1 MGFFDL
7 FKKKVLAKENLQA
20 VTKTASAAVK
30 ANLTGPE
37 QLLGLFNEAQAKFKQ
52 DQDLDAV
59 IKALE
64 SVFWKAEPALKSPK
78 CMELLKYYLQADQ
91 VEKAK
96 EYLAYLVEQN
106 DLPVEE
112 YRLAEAKILKSE
124 KNWSAAISK
133 YMVGYLLTA
142 ERTGKLRE
150 DKLQNDIRSSV
161 KKQGWPEAV
170 NAELIAM
177 VRKHVNKKD
186 FKEASLE
193 ADMQK
198 FILKH
203 A

>member
-170 NAELIAM
+170 NAKVYPLS
-177 VRKHVNKKD
+177 RT
-186 FKEASLE
+186 F
-193 ADMQK
+193 
-198 FILKH
+198 LKQ
-203 A
+203 